1 MSNVL
6 GGSASLLIELVSDV
20 GFLCSHYTLT
30 LERGFNVNKMLLLG
44 WRAGIRRKVP
54 SERGECLLVRIAIM
68 DTNDLRNTFS
78 EGGVYLVHVNNGNIV
93 SLSLPIHLPENRK
106 KTVSFLVSLT
116 NGVVVDAFALR
127 EGEFVTSLQALKDVS
142 IKAGHSA
149 FIDE

>member
-1 MSNVL
+1 M
-6 GGSASLLIELVSDV
+6 
-20 GFLCSHYTLT
+20 
-30 LERGFNVNKMLLLG
+30 
-44 WRAGIRRKVP
+44 
-54 SERGECLLVRIAIM
+54 M

-106 KTVSFLVSLT
+106 NTVSFLVSLT